1 VYKKGMKI
9 LIIEDSQQIMETV
22 VDYLELEGLECDC
35 AYDGQQALA
44 LVANEHFD
52 VIVADIMM
60 ARLDGVSAVRQ
71 IREKLK
77 VATPV
82 IFLTARDSLA
92 DKQAAF
98 EAGGDDYLV
107 KPFAMQELLLRIR
120 ALARRRDVE
129 IVPKVE
135 FMGLCCHL
143 VSSEIFWQGS
153 ALKLGRLQR
162 KVLVHLLQQAPAMV
176 SREALVNAV
185 WGDQPPATD
194 SLRSHVYA
202 LRTSLKNANVPV
214 SVETIHGEGFRL
226 ISS

>member
-1 VYKKGMKI
+1 MRI

-44 LVANEHFD
+44 LAATECFD

-71 IREKLK
+71 MREKLK
-77 VATPV
+77 VLTPV

-107 KPFAMQELLLRIR
+107 KPFAMQELLLRIH
-120 ALARRRDVE
+120 ALARRREVAT
-129 IVPKVE
+129 VRKVE
-135 FMGLCCHL
+135 FLGVCCNLSTH
-143 VSSEIFWQGS
+143 EIFWQGRPV
-153 ALKLGRLQR
+153 KLGRLQR
-162 KVLVHLLQQAPAMV
+162 QVLAHLLQQAPAMV
-176 SREALVNAV
+176 SREALIEAV

-194 SLRSHVYA
+194 SLRSHVYG
-202 LRTSLKNANVPV
+202 LRTSLKSANIPI
-214 SVETIHGEGFRL
+214 SVETVHGEGYRL
-226 ISS
+226 ISL